1 MRPAPKVASKV
12 EFAAVT
18 PALPS
23 LRQHEAVP
31 PPHALRTLDRAESR
45 ISVFTSTTA
54 RLRRESSIRTRTL
67 SSARLY
73 SHDKEKDNAK
83 AARELFAV
91 KLQKDGSAKLELNST
106 APQQSSFFGSISRRL
121 GLSTASV
128 APEHAPD
135 KISDPILQA
144 FAERITSMT
153 DRKLPPFSIMSS
165 SAAYGCWELVIAVTL
180 CSSLILAPFTIAFAD
195 AISSAHLGILRGV
208 NVALDATLIFQVL
221 LSIVVIR
228 SETQHYPG
236 SDFAALA
243 RLAKSNIL
251 RAEFALNLVA
261 SLPLD
266 RALDHLLILKLLR
279 LPCLFTVFPT
289 LYHRCFPDVTLL
301 PVTLLFVSTLV
312 SYPILLHWGAC
323 AWYYSILSLEPK
335 AERLD
340 WASQRAAAT
349 SHEAH
354 YLWTS
359 YINCLYNAA
368 FVLAKTDR
376 ESDTM
381 TAVELS
387 IHLAFS
393 AVFVVL
399 MIVIIGCASCMVHT
413 AFRDLSQFE
422 GDLATQLRVMNR
434 HSLTDELK
442 LRVLKFQR
450 MKWRRIRGLTEQ
462 QFLSQ
467 LSPALAK
474 VVRASI
480 HQKMLMAVRIFAA
493 SEPSFMLEMA
503 SKLTFVV
510 YMSGD
515 VIFRL
520 GDPANEMFF
529 IRAGTVHIA
538 NEKEAFARVLTVGA
552 YFGEIA
558 LVFETNRS
566 ASALC
571 ASFCEMYVLS
581 KNDMRELFVLH
592 PHEEF
597 KMQVVARA
605 RMANQGNDKTNTD
618 RDVELVTSTV
628 KTIDSVQTLPVLHCS
643 SLDFVRN
650 LVFRFRSGM
659 FPLEACS
666 HLGLLPLRARLCA
679 PSRVQAPRDATE
691 SAKRGHLP
699 RRGRSCLL
707 LLLARRIRLSVP

>member
-1 MRPAPKVASKV
+1 M
-12 EFAAVT
+12 
-18 PALPS
+18 
-23 LRQHEAVP
+23 
-31 PPHALRTLDRAESR
+31 
-45 ISVFTSTTA
+45 
-54 RLRRESSIRTRTL
+54 

-73 SHDKEKDNAK
+73 SRDKEKDNAK
-83 AARELFAV
+83 AAHELFVV

-106 APQQSSFFGSISRRL
+106 APQQSSFFGSIFRRL

-128 APEHAPD
+128 APEHAPN

-144 FAERITSMT
+144 FAARITSMT

-165 SAAYGCWELVIAVTL
+165 SAAYGCWELVIAITL

-208 NVALDATLIFQVL
+208 NVALDATLIFQAL

-228 SETQHYPG
+228 SETQHYAG

-323 AWYYSILSLEPK
+323 AWYYSILSLESGSVTV
-335 AERLD
+335 RLD
-340 WASQRAAAT
+340 WARQRAAAT
-349 SHEAH
+349 SHDAH

-359 YINCLYNAA
+359 YVNCLYNTA

-376 ESDTM
+376 ESELM

-442 LRVLKFQR
+442 LRVLKFYKVDDSGKVSR
-450 MKWRRIRGLTEQ
+450 LRKECPTPECGAGVFMASHFDRHYCGKCGLTY
-462 QFLSQ
+462 
-467 LSPALAK
+467 A
-474 VVRASI
+474 I
-480 HQKMLMAVRIFAA
+480 
-493 SEPSFMLEMA
+493 
-503 SKLTFVV
+503 SK
-510 YMSGD
+510 
-515 VIFRL
+515 
-520 GDPANEMFF
+520 
-529 IRAGTVHIA
+529 
-538 NEKEAFARVLTVGA
+538 
-552 YFGEIA
+552 
-558 LVFETNRS
+558 
-566 ASALC
+566 
-571 ASFCEMYVLS
+571 
-581 KNDMRELFVLH
+581 
-592 PHEEF
+592 
-597 KMQVVARA
+597 
-605 RMANQGNDKTNTD
+605 
-618 RDVELVTSTV
+618 
-628 KTIDSVQTLPVLHCS
+628 
-643 SLDFVRN
+643 
-650 LVFRFRSGM
+650 
-659 FPLEACS
+659 
-666 HLGLLPLRARLCA
+666 
-679 PSRVQAPRDATE
+679 
-691 SAKRGHLP
+691 
-699 RRGRSCLL
+699 
-707 LLLARRIRLSVP
+707 